1 MTIKPVIKKYQYS
14 DWKNDENAKKFLLEV
29 RQNTHN
35 YYEQQKKQKGID
47 DKIESKRQELIKEW
61 DKMTSA
67 KEHKQILICYESFK
81 MKVNGSWDNIL
92 IWENQLILQI
102 LLENAL
108 EV

>member
-47 DKIESKRQELIKEW
+47 DKI
-61 DKMTSA
+61 
-67 KEHKQILICYESFK
+67 
-81 MKVNGSWDNIL
+81 
-92 IWENQLILQI
+92 
-102 LLENAL
+102 
-108 EV
+108 